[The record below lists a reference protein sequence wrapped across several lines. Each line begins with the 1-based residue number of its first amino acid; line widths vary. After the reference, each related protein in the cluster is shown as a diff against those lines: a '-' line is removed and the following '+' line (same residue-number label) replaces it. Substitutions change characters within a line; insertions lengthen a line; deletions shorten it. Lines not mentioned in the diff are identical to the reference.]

1 MVEARILESLGA
13 LHRAIRQ
20 ADFKEVSRISG
31 ELETFLLA
39 PDQFAEADLEK
50 IRRQSFAVQTCLGAA
65 LQGLRSARQRLA
77 DIKAAGRLVTYDVQ
91 GLRQSYAVHGQAKRI

>member
-1 MVEARILESLGA
+1 MANARILESLGA

-20 ADFKEVSRISG
+20 ADFKAIARISA

-39 PDQFAEADLEK
+39 PDRLSEADLEK

-65 LQGLRSARQRLA
+65 LQGMRNARQRMA
-77 DIKAAGRLVTYDVQ
+77 EIRAAGRLVTYDNQ
-91 GLRQSYAVHGQAKRI
+91 GQRRSHALQGESKRI